1 MGAQIPAAMSIAGAL
16 SLGLLTYGI
25 SLVFFILA
33 LRHLGTARTE
43 PITERHPLSG
53 LYLPLACWLSDGAFA
68 GIVTWRF
75 VDGHVQI
82 PLIG

>member
-33 LRHLGTARTE
+33 LRHLGTARTGAYYGTA
-43 PITERHPLSG
+43 PFVGALLAIG
-53 LYLPLACWLSDGAFA
+53 LLAFGRRLC
-68 GIVTWRF
+68 
-75 VDGHVQI
+75 GHCHLAVC
-82 PLIG
+82 